1 MQKSIKAWRKEVA
14 LEPMTAL
21 QFVTDDKERKA
32 VAKLSIN
39 NASNT
44 LLLFKIKT
52 TNPVN
57 YSVNPS
63 QGVVMAH

>member
-1 MQKSIKAWRKEVA
+1 MQQSVRAWRKEVT
-14 LEPMTAL
+14 LEPTTAL
-21 QFVTDDKERKA
+21 QFTMDDKERKPT
-32 VAKLSIN
+32 AKLSIN
-39 NASNT
+39 NSSNT

-63 QGVVMAH
+63 